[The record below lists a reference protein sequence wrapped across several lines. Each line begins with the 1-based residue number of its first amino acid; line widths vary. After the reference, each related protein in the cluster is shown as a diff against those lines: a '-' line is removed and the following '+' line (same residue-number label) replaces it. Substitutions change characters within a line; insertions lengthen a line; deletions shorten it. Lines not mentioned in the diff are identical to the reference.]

1 MASRRRRLSA
11 AEVARILASNGF
23 ALISQKGSHQKW
35 RHAQTR
41 KQVIVPVHS
50 GAILPIGTLR
60 SIQKG
65 SGLPDE
71 VWENA

>member
-1 MASRRRRLSA
+1 MAPRPRRLTPR
-11 AEVARILASNGF
+11 EVVRILAANGF
-23 ALISQKGSHQKW
+23 ELLSQKGSHQKW
-35 RHAQTR
+35 RHPETR
-41 KQVIVPVHS
+41 KQVIVAMHTGV
-50 GAILPIGTLR
+50 LPIGTLR